1 MRRWDIKDTGQIIWQ
16 AIIPIKQRRIVLN
29 FAHDIKASGHL
40 GIRKTLGR
48 IRQRFYWPGLQN
60 DVRTYVS
67 GCETCAKRKG
77 PGRIKRAPMQIAL
90 SGYPLERIAVDILG
104 ELPETENGNKYVLVV
119 ADYYTKWTESYPMP
133 NMEAATVAE
142 IIVKE
147 FISRYGIPS
156 KIHSDQGRQFVSK
169 LFKEMC
175 KLLQIEKTQITL
187 YHPESDGMVERFNR
201 TLCAMLSAFVDENH
215 RNWDKL
221 LPYVMMAYSASEH
234 ETTGMSPNRLMLG
247 PRQQRLW
254 K

>member
-1 MRRWDIKDTGQIIWQ
+1 M
-16 AIIPIKQRRIVLN
+16 
-29 FAHDIKASGHL
+29 
-40 GIRKTLGR
+40 
-48 IRQRFYWPGLQN
+48 
-60 DVRTYVS
+60 S

-77 PGRIKRAPMQIAL
+77 PGRIIRAPMQIAR

-104 ELPETENGNKYVLVV
+104 ELPETENGNKYVLIM

-175 KLLQIEKTQITL
+175 KLLQIEKTQTTP
-187 YHPESDGMVERFNR
+187 YHPESDGMVGRFNR

-221 LPYVMMAYSASEH
+221 LPYVMMTYRASEH

-247 PRQQRLW
+247 CETTTPLEIMYDMPPSI
-254 K
+254 KAIPVNE